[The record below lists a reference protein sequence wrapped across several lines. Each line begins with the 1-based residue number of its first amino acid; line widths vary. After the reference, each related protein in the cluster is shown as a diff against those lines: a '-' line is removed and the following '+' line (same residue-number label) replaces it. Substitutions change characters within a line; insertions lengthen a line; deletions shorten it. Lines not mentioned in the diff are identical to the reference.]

1 MGKGILGVLKT
12 MLNFLTTLTQS
23 LERQRCLKVC
33 KVEGEKRLKV
43 YKVNLMKQM
52 RLCAYKI
59 VSCIPEGTY
68 QTGWRKSPKFGETW
82 QIEDVP
88 NRTYILIHAANYPKD
103 VHGCIGLGTSLMGDK
118 LAVSQSRIAVGLFEG
133 LTKESEWQLE
143 ITHAP
148 LAGLQSQ

>member
-1 MGKGILGVLKT
+1 
-12 MLNFLTTLTQS
+12 
-23 LERQRCLKVC
+23 
-33 KVEGEKRLKV
+33 
-43 YKVNLMKQM
+43 
-52 RLCAYKI
+52 
-59 VSCIPEGTY
+59 
-68 QTGWRKSPKFGETW
+68 
-82 QIEDVP
+82 VP